1 VCAKCARTGYKTSLN
16 RGVRSPPEVQYTT
29 PMVREYNEDK
39 KIRKVAVGTVKKSMA
54 AVSAR

>member
-1 VCAKCARTGYKTSLN
+1 VFGH
-16 RGVRSPPEVQYTT
+16 PEVQYTT
-29 PMVREYNEDK
+29 RMVREHDEDK

>member
-1 VCAKCARTGYKTSLN
+1 VFGH
-16 RGVRSPPEVQYTT
+16 PEELYTR
-29 PMVREYNEDK
+29 PMVREHDEDK